1 MEKFSPKNGT
11 RQSLKRAR
19 ISSKVSTFTQN
30 VSEVYHMV
38 PFLVAG
44 GLVIAVIGLAIPDE
58 QKFKDKVKAAVKGA
72 LKDAPPAKEPT
83 KEVTPKVPD

>member
-1 MEKFSPKNGT
+1 
-11 RQSLKRAR
+11 
-19 ISSKVSTFTQN
+19 
-30 VSEVYHMV
+30 MV